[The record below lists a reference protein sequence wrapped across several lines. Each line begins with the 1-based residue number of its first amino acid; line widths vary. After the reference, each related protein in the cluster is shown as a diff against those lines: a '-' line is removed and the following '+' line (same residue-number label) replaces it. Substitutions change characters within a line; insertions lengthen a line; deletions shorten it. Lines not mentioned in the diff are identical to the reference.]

1 MSMTN
6 YKVEDAKL
14 PYDKCVEIDMEVEE
28 TSNNQSIPRN
38 NIFTTNK
45 ESKKVVSKWVGSP
58 IKYFNKE
65 DLRKVEKFLPRL
77 VFTIFILPIVIMLRY
92 HFEGRFTNFG
102 IGVLALLILWGT
114 LLPLFFFLFLER
126 QIYILIERKMKQ
138 QDYLVPS
145 DAIDC
150 PISYKKLLSIWM
162 FGEVGATYI
171 KAVKG
176 ELLFY
181 TEDGKL
187 IKKGDDMT
195 IPENGVSVKKFCNAT
210 NKEKK
215 YLTDQMINDRFYK
228 ISDIIIDVPVEH
240 IEK

>member
-1 MSMTN
+1 MTN
-6 YKVEDAKL
+6 FKVEEAKL

-65 DLRKVEKFLPRL
+65 DLCKVEKFLPQL

-92 HFEGRFTNFG
+92 HFDGRFNNFG

-114 LLPLFFFLFLER
+114 MLPLFFFLFLER
-126 QIYILIERKMKQ
+126 HIYTLIERKMKQ

-145 DAIDC
+145 GTIDC
-150 PISYKKLLSIWM
+150 PISYKKLLSIWL
-162 FGEVGATYI
+162 FSGFEATYI

-181 TEDGKL
+181 SEDGKL
-187 IKKGDDMT
+187 IKRGDDMI
-195 IPENGVSVKKFCNAT
+195 IPENHKNIKNFCNAD

-215 YLTDQMINDRFYK
+215 YLTSQMIDSRFYK
-228 ISDIIIDVPVEH
+228 ISDIITDVPVEH